1 MNRFKKDGQGTQ
13 MEGKSSFIQG
23 LPFITIILALLF
35 FIILRVV
42 SRFKKQACGD
52 TNGKN
57 LPGFQ
62 FEAKD
67 ERKQPERIQL
77 GCPALIDRSKGVMKV
92 RIKELTTNGA
102 FITCPNPFPIGE
114 SFLIKI
120 LLTDRNPQ
128 IFNAEVVWN
137 NQNVLEEEVV
147 TRGMKVRFLQL
158 SEQDRKMIDEII
170 SLRTQVKALS

>member
-1 MNRFKKDGQGTQ
+1 
-13 MEGKSSFIQG
+13 MEGNTLIIRG

-35 FIILRVV
+35 FVVLRVV
-42 SRFKKQACGD
+42 SRFKKQTRGD
-52 TNGKN
+52 TKSKN
-57 LPGFQ
+57 LPAFQ

-77 GCPALIDRSKGVMKV
+77 GCPALIDRSRGIMKV

-114 SFLIKI
+114 SFPLKI
-120 LLTDRNPQ
+120 LIADHSPQ
-128 IFNAEVVWN
+128 TFNAEVVWN

-158 SEQDRKMIDEII
+158 SEQDRKIIDEII